1 MHRVNKI
8 TNEAKSLHENYYY
21 KMRNTNMSPNK
32 LMLCKN
38 KWQHQLSTYKN
49 YLKKKESWF

>member
-38 KWQHQLSTYKN
+38 K
-49 YLKKKESWF
+49 